1 MEFLGKWKI
10 NSIMMYDA
18 NYTCVYVTPEKYG
31 ELIPSYIDSADEAA
45 VSKEK
50 LQRRMNMDTIISIED
65 NNRIN
70 YLVPDT
76 EEYRALIGETDA
88 NKVAD
93 GYIIVDSIE
102 WKLVEGELYYDTQL
116 GMMANPFK
124 KAFDEKGRLNINDTE
139 YVRI

>member
-18 NYTCVYVTPEKYG
+18 NYTCVYVTPEKYV

-45 VSKEK
+45 VAKEK